1 MMSYHKM
8 KEKITEYLYDLENEE
23 ASRRE
28 GNFYLKNMDDIMK
41 TAMKK
46 RRYKYKYGEK
56 HQEILDFLK
65 RTGIHIQLPEGC
77 SPSKCKK
84 S

>member
-8 KEKITEYLYDLENEE
+8 KEKITEYLYDLESEE
-23 ASRRE
+23 ESARE
-28 GNFYLKNMDDIMK
+28 SNFYLKYMDDIMK

-46 RRYKYKYGEK
+46 RRYKYKYGKK